1 MIMSP
6 RHMAAALTAVAAVL
20 AAPAASRAEL
30 APLEPYQMVRSL
42 QLVQDRIADGDHAA
56 LPMQRKL
63 IELIDERL
71 RSTKPGDFDDQRN
84 FRALLVYAM
93 SGGNPRT
100 VETIVSRLS
109 LEGADARL
117 SAGVL
122 EYLRGQPG
130 KAADALS
137 KLDPREVS
145 SEIAAFLALIK
156 GTIAAN
162 DNPADS
168 LAYLDLARVMGP
180 GTLVEEAAL
189 RRSTTLSA
197 SQREADRFLLVSEQY
212 VRRFLSSPYASQFAD
227 AFVDGVATLHG
238 AIDLDRVAEVIGAMN
253 REQGKVIY
261 LRLARRAA
269 IDQHTQLL
277 AFARAGLESMAAEIG
292 SEEDPRAILYSTIAA
307 VTSDDVDVVR
317 ARLESIDRRQLS
329 AGDRMLLDAAFQILD
344 EVTGQ
349 PAVAL
354 TAVPRSPHRADAPV
368 EISAD
373 TETENLRNEPVVQEV
388 SAKPDSPATAMRGSP
403 VEDDEFISETRRK
416 LELIDEMLEGTKK

>member
-1 MIMSP
+1 MSP
-6 RHMAAALTAVAAVL
+6 RHMAVALTTVAAVL
-20 AAPAASRAEL
+20 AAPAAARAEL

-71 RSTKPGDFDDQRN
+71 GSTRPGDFKDQRN

-100 VETIVSRLS
+100 VERIVSRLS
-109 LEGADARL
+109 LEGTDARL

-130 KAADALS
+130 QAANALG
-137 KLDPREVS
+137 KIDPRDVS
-145 SEIAAFLALIK
+145 SDVAAFLALIK
-156 GTIAAN
+156 GSIAAN
-162 DNPADS
+162 DNPAES
-168 LAYLDLARVMGP
+168 LAYLDLARMMGP

-189 RRSTTLSA
+189 RRSTILSA
-197 SQREADRFLLVSEQY
+197 AQREADRFLLISEQY

-227 AFVDGVATLHG
+227 AFVDGVANLHG
-238 AIDLDRVAEVIGAMN
+238 AIDLTRVAEVIDAMN
-253 REQGKVIY
+253 MEQGKVIY

-277 AFARAGLESMAAEIG
+277 AFARAGLEGMAAEIG
-292 SEEDPRAILYSTIAA
+292 SEDDPRAILYSTIAA
-307 VTSDDVDVVR
+307 VTIDDVDIVR
-317 ARLESIDRRQLS
+317 TRLESIDSRQLS

-344 EVTGQ
+344 EVTSQ
-349 PAVAL
+349 PAVAETL
-354 TAVPRSPHRADAPV
+354 VPRSPHPAEAPV
-368 EISAD
+368 EMSAD
-373 TETENLRNEPVVQEV
+373 AETENLRNEPVVQQV
-388 SAKPDSPATAMRGSP
+388 SAKPDSPANARRANL

-416 LELIDEMLEGTKK
+416 LESIDKMLEGTSE